1 MSEVE
6 AVHKGNGD
14 SHHALNDKM
23 EDGEESSNFAQ
34 LVYSADM
41 DTLPP
46 GYFTSPFFLGTMVAS
61 GFAIGGVR

>member
-6 AVHKGNGD
+6 GVPRGNGD
-14 SHHALNDKM
+14 GPHALNEKM
-23 EDGEESSNFAQ
+23 EDVEESSTFEQ